1 MSHRRPAVML
11 SAMAVLISRTVNAFA
26 QDSQEV
32 LGQALQAYT
41 GSDAGSTGLTGGIS
55 AWGLLGGMLFSGV
68 GFVAFVYGKKNAEL
82 RPMLIGIAL
91 LVYPYL
97 VRGTLMIYLVGAG
110 LSAALYF
117 FRE

>member
-1 MSHRRPAVML
+1 MRYRRPAAIL
-11 SAMAVLISRTVNAFA
+11 PALAILISRTVNALA

-41 GSDAGSTGLTGGIS
+41 GNDAGGASLTGGIS
-55 AWGLLGGMLFSGV
+55 AWGLFGGMLFSGV
-68 GFVAFVYGKKNAEL
+68 GFVAFIYGKKNAEL